1 MLNPINDDT
10 QRAKPN
16 EDEMINQVNFKII
29 QKLKFWLV

>member
-16 EDEMINQVNFKII
+16 EDEMINQVNFKNNPET
-29 QKLKFWLV
+29 

>member
-16 EDEMINQVNFKII
+16 EDEIINQVNFKNNPET
-29 QKLKFWLV
+29 